1 MKLVFEK
8 GAEGRHL
15 SVLPN
20 CDVPAFTPEGSMLR
34 SSKPRL
40 PHMSETESA
49 AITPRWPAAPTGQ
62 RRVLPPWLLHHEIQ
76 PQGQRGS
83 RRPAWL

>member
-40 PHMSETESA
+40 PHMSETEISRHYTQMA
-49 AITPRWPAAPTGQ
+49 GRTHGVNDGFYPLAPAP
-62 RRVLPPWLLHHEIQ
+62 
-76 PQGQRGS
+76 
-83 RRPAWL
+83 